1 MIRLRKFYELISR
14 NAMVT
19 LTNKGLDRV
28 FYEGSLKDIPDCFD
42 DSIVEDFSVSNDGDF
57 LFEIRVQEGWRTA

>member
-14 NAMVT
+14 NATVT
-19 LTNKGLDRV
+19 LTNKGHDRV

-42 DSIVEDFSVSNDGDF
+42 DCIVEDFSVSNDGDF
-57 LFEIRVQEGWRTA
+57 LFEIKA